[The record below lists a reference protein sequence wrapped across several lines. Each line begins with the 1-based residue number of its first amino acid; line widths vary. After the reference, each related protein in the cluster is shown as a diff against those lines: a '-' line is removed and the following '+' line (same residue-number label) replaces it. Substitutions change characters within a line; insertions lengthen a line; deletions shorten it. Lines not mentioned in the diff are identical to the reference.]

1 MMSSA
6 SLLHLPTSDE
16 IDVAKQ
22 SSRTLSKYA
31 SVDRVQMSISG
42 SNGESDQF
50 VLPGHVM
57 QILLDVLSEM
67 SNGNAISLIPHNQE
81 VSTQEA
87 ANILNVSRP
96 FLVKLLEGG
105 DIPFHKVGS
114 HRRVKLQDI
123 LSYKHRV
130 DEQRNAALDEL
141 AELSQSEGMGY

>member
-1 MMSSA
+1 
-6 SLLHLPTSDE
+6 
-16 IDVAKQ
+16 
-22 SSRTLSKYA
+22 
-31 SVDRVQMSISG
+31 
-42 SNGESDQF
+42 
-50 VLPGHVM
+50 M

-123 LSYKHRV
+123 ISYKQRV

-141 AELSQSEGMGY
+141 AQLSQSEGMGN

>member
-1 MMSSA
+1 MSSA
-6 SLLHLPTSDE
+6 TLLHLPTSDE
-16 IDVAKQ
+16 IDVAKR
-22 SSRTLSKYA
+22 SSRTLAKYA

-96 FLVKLLEGG
+96 FLIKLLEGG
-105 DIPFHKVGS
+105 NIPFHKIGT

-123 LSYKHRV
+123 LTYKQQI
-130 DEQRNAALDEL
+130 DEKRNHVLDEL
-141 AELSQSEGMGY
+141 SELSQSEGMGY

>member
-1 MMSSA
+1 MTA

-22 SSRTLSKYA
+22 SSRTLAKYA
-31 SVDRVQMSISG
+31 SVDRVQMSITG
-42 SNGESDQF
+42 SNGETDEF

-81 VSTQEA
+81 ISTQEA

-96 FLVKLLEGG
+96 YLVKLLENGE
-105 DIPFHKVGS
+105 IPFHKVGT
-114 HRRVKLQDI
+114 HRRVKLQDVI
-123 LSYKHRV
+123 SYKQRV
-130 DEQRNAALDEL
+130 DESRHSALDEL
-141 AELSQSEGMGY
+141 TELSQSEGMGY

>member
-1 MMSSA
+1 MSSA
-6 SLLHLPTSDE
+6 TLLHLPTSDE
-16 IDVAKQ
+16 IDVAKR
-22 SSRTLSKYA
+22 SSRTLAKYA

-96 FLVKLLEGG
+96 FLIKLLEGG
-105 DIPFHKVGS
+105 NIPFHKIGT

-123 LSYKHRV
+123 LTYKQQI
-130 DEQRNAALDEL
+130 DEKRNQVLDEL
-141 AELSQSEGMGY
+141 SELSQSEGMGY